1 MYQLYFY
8 VPASHKEKVKEACFG
23 AGAGTI
29 GEYSRCSWEVKG
41 SGQFLPGDAS
51 TPFLGKKGQLQREP
65 EYRVEMVLEDP
76 LKEGVIQA
84 LKETHP
90 YETPAFGLLRI
101 EI

>member
-8 VPASHKEKVKEACFG
+8 VPESHKEMVKEACFG

-51 TPFLGKKGQLQREP
+51 TPFLGRERAASERAGIPCGDGSRRSP
-65 EYRVEMVLEDP
+65 ERRGHTGTERDP
-76 LKEGVIQA
+76 SL
-84 LKETHP
+84 
-90 YETPAFGLLRI
+90 
-101 EI
+101 